1 MNELQTNQFAQA
13 FAAAYKAA
21 SSTPSGVPGHG
32 LGGTFSYPGLDRMVF
47 NAMLLPH
54 LGLQRALPLVV
65 SNETNPLYGIMTGV
79 TATGGSQPSG
89 VCDDFKTAGL
99 MKLCMHSAVFGRFG
113 LDTTTVQIDS
123 VGEITNRGEQ
133 IDLQMVG
140 YPNLEGGSTSV
151 PNIPPS
157 GNPLRDEAAKR
168 LFEFGASWAREY
180 AHLIYDGDPTN
191 NTAGGGYEEYY
202 GLQTLV
208 NTGYRDAVNGAA
220 CPAADS
226 IVHDFSNQ
234 SITNASADIV
244 GLIQDTFF
252 RLRHIASRAGLPGT
266 RWIMVM
272 PLGMFYRL
280 SEVWAYYY
288 ITRALDALTF
298 DTSVQINLGGDQ
310 VTNMRDEMR
319 GNLQTRTGQF
329 LMVDGQRIDVIL
341 DDALPETEVTPGVFS
356 SDIYILP
363 LTTLNGAQ
371 RTLFMN
377 AFNYDSANGAQQSA
391 MDLARR
397 FAPGDSYYTTDAG
410 TFIWHKKPPSNWC
423 VQLGALTRQR
433 IILRTPYLASRI
445 QNVSWTPI
453 TEHER
458 SSFTDSAYFKD
469 GGNTQQH
476 TPFPSF
482 YSPTS

>member
-1 MNELQTNQFAQA
+1 MNQEQLVQA
-13 FAAAYKAA
+13 FATALKAA
-21 SSTPSGVPGHG
+21 GSTPTGNPGHG

-79 TATGGSQPSG
+79 TSTSGSQPSG
-89 VCDDFKTAGL
+89 VCDNFKSAGL

-113 LDTTTVQIDS
+113 LDSTVVQVDS
-123 VGEITNRGEQ
+123 IGEITNRGEQ
-133 IDLQMVG
+133 IDLQLAG
-140 YPNLEGGSTSV
+140 YPNLEAGSLSAPT
-151 PNIPPS
+151 IPTT

-168 LFEFGASWAREY
+168 LFEMGASWAREY
-180 AHLIYDGDPTN
+180 AHLVYDGNPTN
-191 NTAGGGYEEYY
+191 NTAGGGYEEFY
-202 GLQTLV
+202 GLETLV

-226 IVHDFSNQ
+226 IVLDFN
-234 SITNASADIV
+234 NAQISSANDDLV
-244 GLIQDTFF
+244 GVIQDTFF

-280 SEVWAYYY
+280 TEIWAYYY
-288 ITRALDALTF
+288 ITRALDGLTF
-298 DTSVQINLGGDQ
+298 NSAVNVNLGGDQ
-310 VTNMRDEMR
+310 VTGMRDTMR

-329 LMVDGQRIDVIL
+329 LMIDGQRIDVIL
-341 DDALPETEVTPGVFS
+341 DDSIPETETAPGVFS

-377 AFNYDSANGAQQSA
+377 AFNYDTANGQQQAA
-391 MDLARR
+391 MELARQ

-410 TFIWHKKPPSNWC
+410 TFLWHKKPPTNYC
-423 VQLGALTRQR
+423 VQLATLTRQR
-433 IILRTPYLASRI
+433 IILRTPYLAARI
-445 QNVSWTPI
+445 QNVGWTPI
-453 TEHER
+453 TQHER
-458 SSFTDSAYFKD
+458 SSFTDSAYFQN
-469 GGNTQQH
+469 GGNVAQH
-476 TPFPSF
+476 SPFPSF